1 MVEVQWAALRCHRQ
15 CRRVNKLG
23 LQLGTQ
29 AGVDEVN
36 ENLSGNNKKHFE
48 GLEAGPANT
57 WTDKESYGYDAGPV
71 MTLDDVI
78 AMADFLKSGATAIAP
93 GNYTSDFGT
102 PGSPEV
108 YLADGDISLGGSGK
122 GFGIL
127 IVTGELSISGGYI
140 WEGLIL
146 VVGDGVVSFSGSDH
160 TVYGAVLVAATTGG
174 TPLPLPCPVGA
185 DSPSPALRPPE
196 RPGLSRGESGGV
208 SCSGRGLAR
217 LGRGG
222 MLGVAGGSL
231 PGCWMQG
238 IRCRSGARA
247 PFQPVCGEP
256 SEHSLTRHPHG
267 DRLRGG
273 AEYGATGRSLM
284 VRPVMFRPG
293 PSASR
298 APRPGKPG
306 LPYDGPL

>member
-36 ENLSGNNKKHFE
+36 ENLSGNNKKNFE
-48 GLEAGPANT
+48 GLEPGTANT
-57 WTDKESYGYDAGPV
+57 WTDKESYGYDAGAV

-146 VVGDGVVSFSGSDH
+146 VVGDGVVSFSGSDN

-174 TPLPLPCPVGA
+174 TTMSLAGNGGA
-185 DSPSPALRPPE
+185 YYSSQALCRLE
-196 RPGLSRGESGGV
+196 QAGL
-208 SCSGRGLAR
+208 
-217 LGRGG
+217 
-222 MLGVAGGSL
+222 LGVAGGIL
-231 PGCWMQG
+231 PGSWMQV
-238 IRCRSGARA
+238 IR
-247 PFQPVCGEP
+247 
-256 SEHSLTRHPHG
+256 
-267 DRLRGG
+267 
-273 AEYGATGRSLM
+273 
-284 VRPVMFRPG
+284 
-293 PSASR
+293 
-298 APRPGKPG
+298 
-306 LPYDGPL
+306 